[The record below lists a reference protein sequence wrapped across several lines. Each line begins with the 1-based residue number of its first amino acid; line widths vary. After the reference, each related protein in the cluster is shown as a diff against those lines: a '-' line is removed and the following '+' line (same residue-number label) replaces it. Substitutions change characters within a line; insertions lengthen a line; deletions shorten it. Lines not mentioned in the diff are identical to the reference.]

1 MNVPAYVIMQQKALM
16 GIVNLLPDSPRAL
29 EAIPYFGAKVVER
42 YGLEILG
49 IIRKY
54 MAENQLERPEITDM
68 LISSGNSDDT
78 VRQRKTKLQKEAEK
92 QEKEAEKEKKKEAK
106 KDTKLVSYEMF
117 RQGMNIDEIA
127 KARDLVS
134 GTIAGHL
141 EHYVRSGKI
150 KVEQVVKAENIA
162 KIRKYLDEHEYM
174 GIFAIKV
181 ALGDAVS
188 YADIKFVLAVSGH

>member
-1 MNVPAYVIMQQKALM
+1 M
-16 GIVNLLPDSPRAL
+16 
-29 EAIPYFGAKVVER
+29 
-42 YGLEILG
+42 
-49 IIRKY
+49 
-54 MAENQLERPEITDM
+54 
-68 LISSGNSDDT
+68 
-78 VRQRKTKLQKEAEK
+78 
-92 QEKEAEKEKKKEAK
+92 
-106 KDTKLVSYEMF
+106 LVSYEMF

>member
-1 MNVPAYVIMQQKALM
+1 
-16 GIVNLLPDSPRAL
+16 
-29 EAIPYFGAKVVER
+29 
-42 YGLEILG
+42 
-49 IIRKY
+49 
-54 MAENQLERPEITDM
+54 
-68 LISSGNSDDT
+68 
-78 VRQRKTKLQKEAEK
+78 
-92 QEKEAEKEKKKEAK
+92 
-106 KDTKLVSYEMF
+106 
-117 RQGMNIDEIA
+117 MNIDEIA

-162 KIRKYLDEHEYM
+162 KIRKYLDDLEYM

>member
-1 MNVPAYVIMQQKALM
+1 M
-16 GIVNLLPDSPRAL
+16 
-29 EAIPYFGAKVVER
+29 
-42 YGLEILG
+42 
-49 IIRKY
+49 
-54 MAENQLERPEITDM
+54 
-68 LISSGNSDDT
+68 
-78 VRQRKTKLQKEAEK
+78 QKEAEK

>member
-1 MNVPAYVIMQQKALM
+1 MPWVDLGCRKAMVIPSAPLRGVLSIRRMPLASASASCSSIFSQASAM
-16 GIVNLLPDSPRAL
+16 WWIPTPRFSMYLAM
-29 EAIPYFGAKVVER
+29 V
-42 YGLEILG
+42 
-49 IIRKY
+49 
-54 MAENQLERPEITDM
+54 D
-68 LISSGNSDDT
+68 SSGNSDDT

-127 KARDLVS
+127 KTRDLVS

-181 ALGDAVS
+181 ALGDDVS